1 MNRRFVPCFFFLSLI
16 LSQTISAEQT
26 TPGPLSPADSMKKM
40 EIVPGYTIELVAAEP
55 DVVDPVA
62 FTWDADGRLYV
73 AEMGDYPANSG
84 GGRIKLLVD
93 KDGDGKPDGH
103 TLFADG
109 IPFPNGLLAHR
120 DGILV
125 TAAPDILYLKD
136 TDGDGQADH
145 REVILTGF
153 NAGNQQLRVNGLAW
167 NYDGWVYAAN
177 GRNGGNITSPKRPDA
192 PAVNIDRHDLRFK
205 PDTGEVEAVAGFSQF
220 GSTFDVYGNR
230 FINWNTIPIR
240 QVIFPL
246 DVALRHP
253 TFPPGYDCEYLND
266 PRQDNRVF
274 PISDRPAT
282 FNKEPAGYFN
292 ASCGLSI
299 EKGGIFPQADAGSAF
314 VCEPLFN
321 IVHRRQLIRTGVAF
335 IGIRPDTEQDREFLA
350 SRDPWFRPVFTQSG
364 PDGGLYIADFYRQ
377 WVEHPDFVRPE
388 LRGSVTWDTGKE
400 FGRIYRLRPTNEN
413 PRPVPKLSSE
423 SGEKLITYLA
433 DPNGPVRDAARRLL
447 LERNDRSVTP
457 ALRDLFVNTRSTEFG
472 RLNALSLL
480 ALWDEPTESLVNA
493 FDDNSY
499 SISEWTIRFLRQRSD
514 ADRWLPTIWKRP
526 SFRRYRASGGN
537 PDPIHFELIL
547 AAERLP
553 TSERV
558 TYLMKLGI
566 GDPWCNLALACIAED
581 AAIPLLAA
589 QMDPA
594 NRFILPADL
603 PATLARVAGR
613 RETNPET
620 SPFHPYIKEWKG
632 DKSLMLEVVVG
643 WLQGLADQG
652 KPIPSSIGGTPMVEW
667 MALAKTKL
675 ETKEV
680 QASQKSEA
688 ITLLS
693 FDPSPSTSK
702 LLINLLS
709 QPAELQVTQAC
720 LRAIRPRPGQEVAEG
735 LIEVWPAASP
745 SIKRE
750 LLELLLARA
759 ERVPILL
766 DAIDDGIVLVSEI
779 DPDSKRRLLDLAPA
793 ERKEK
798 TTSQLGQASPD
809 RSAVIQ
815 AAQSTLPAQGD
826 IAKGK
831 EVFAKHCAGC
841 HRSGDLGHRVG
852 PDLAG
857 MAAKSREQLL
867 EDILDPN
874 RQILPDYVAVSIVT
888 TDGVTLTGL
897 LAGETSTSITLRRAE
912 GAIEEV
918 ARNQIEEFRGTGKS
932 LMPEGFEQSIPPDQL
947 ASLIAFLRNRN

>member
-1 MNRRFVPCFFFLSLI
+1 MNRRCVPCFCLLSLFF
-16 LSQTISAEQT
+16 SQTISADEA

-40 EIVPGYTIELVAAEP
+40 ELVPGYTIELVAAEP

-62 FTWDADGRLYV
+62 FTWDADGKLYV
-73 AEMGDYPANSG
+73 AEMGDYPANPG

-136 TDGDGQADH
+136 TNGDGKADQ

-220 GSTFDVYGNR
+220 GNAFDAVGNR

-253 TFPPGYDCEYLND
+253 TFPPANDCEILTD

-299 EKGGIFPQADAGSAF
+299 EKGGIFPQPDAGSAF

-321 IVHRRQLIRTGVAF
+321 IVHRRRLIRTGVAF
-335 IGIRPDTEQDREFLA
+335 IGIRPETEQDREFLA

-364 PDGGLYIADFYRQ
+364 PDGCLYIADFYRQ

-388 LRGSVTWDTGKE
+388 LRGSVSWDTGKE
-400 FGRIYRLRPTNEN
+400 FGRVYRIRPTNEN
-413 PRPVPKLSSE
+413 PRPVPKLTSE
-423 SGEKLITYLA
+423 PSDRLITYLA

-457 ALRDLFVNTRSTEFG
+457 ALRKLLINTRSTEFG

-493 FDDNSY
+493 FDDPSY
-499 SISEWTIRFLRQRSD
+499 SISEWTIRFLRHRSD

-526 SFRRYRASGGN
+526 SFRRYRAAGGN
-537 PDPIHFELIL
+537 PHPIHFELIL

-553 TSERV
+553 ADERTS
-558 TYLMKLGI
+558 YLIKLPS
-566 GDPWCNLALACIAED
+566 GDPWCDAALASVAED
-581 AAIPLLAA
+581 AAIALLAA
-589 QMDPA
+589 QWDPA

-620 SPFHPYIKEWKG
+620 STFHSIV
-632 DKSLMLEVVVG
+632 DKPDADRSNELDLVAG

-667 MALAKTKL
+667 TALAKAKL
-675 ETKEV
+675 ETPSV
-680 QASQKSEA
+680 QAPAKSEA
-688 ITLLS
+688 IALLS

-702 LLINLLS
+702 LLIDLLA
-709 QPAELQVTQAC
+709 QPADLKVTQAC
-720 LRAIRPRPGQEVAEG
+720 LRAIRSRAGNEVAEG
-735 LIEVWPAASP
+735 LIKAWPAASP

-759 ERVPILL
+759 ERVPVLL
-766 DAIDDGIVLVSEI
+766 DAIDEGTILISEI

-798 TTSQLGQASPD
+798 ATSQLGQASPD

-815 AAQSTLPAQGD
+815 AVQSKLPPQGD

-831 EVFAKHCAGC
+831 EIFAKHCAGC

-888 TDGVTLTGL
+888 NEGVTLTGL

-918 ARNQIEEFRGTGKS
+918 ARTQIEEFRGTGKS

-947 ASLIAFLRNRN
+947 AHLIAFLRNRP